1 MHAKFAI
8 IDDTALVSSANLTD
22 DAFNRNLEMGA
33 MIRDAEFLHAARAH
47 IDALI
52 SGNVLQLVW

>member
-22 DAFNRNLEMGA
+22 DAFNRNPEMGV
-33 MIRDAEFLHAARAH
+33 MIRDAEFLHSAKAH
-47 IDALI
+47 IDSLI
-52 SGNVLQLVW
+52 RGNILQPIA